1 MTIGK
6 FKFNFDTGTLTIDGV
21 EVFLTPK
28 EEKILRRLVENL
40 NELVSIRS
48 FSEEKI
54 DHYLINLRR
63 VINTTDS
70 PLIIDTSF
78 SICGMIVLREKSKE
92 IAHIQ

>member
-6 FKFNFDTGTLTIDGV
+6 FKFNFDTGALTIDGV

-40 NELVSIRS
+40 NELVGIRS